1 MNRNES
7 AERFPPAFNIP
18 LRSSPV
24 CRYHSSSRTPI
35 CSKTRLKR
43 LARQRQNTHKLVR
56 CSAGAAKVE
65 NASTSQVCRQ
75 PCEDLAGVL
84 TEIEGLRFVTG
95 NLLEDLD
102 RVVRQIRT
110 KPFRLSFDCCAHV
123 CAWLHANDFVTEA
136 CETWNKCS
144 SNSN

>member
-1 MNRNES
+1 M
-7 AERFPPAFNIP
+7 
-18 LRSSPV
+18 
-24 CRYHSSSRTPI
+24 
-35 CSKTRLKR
+35 
-43 LARQRQNTHKLVR
+43 
-56 CSAGAAKVE
+56 E

-110 KPFRLSFDCCAHV
+110 RPVCLLIVALMSVHGCMQMILSLKLVKHGISAVQIQIRILKMF
-123 CAWLHANDFVTEA
+123 
-136 CETWNKCS
+136 
-144 SNSN
+144 

>member
-1 MNRNES
+1 M
-7 AERFPPAFNIP
+7 
-18 LRSSPV
+18 
-24 CRYHSSSRTPI
+24 
-35 CSKTRLKR
+35 
-43 LARQRQNTHKLVR
+43 
-56 CSAGAAKVE
+56 VE

-110 KPFRLSFDCCAHV
+110 RPFRLSFDCCAHV
-123 CAWLHANDFVTEA
+123 CAWLHANDFVTKA

-144 SNSN
+144 SNSNQNS